1 MKTQLTPQLRTGG
14 TFLSSTGLNK
24 FIPEPKNRSGFMK
37 ALEGIGGSLL
47 GGVTQFSGLDPTYS
61 SLLNKQI
68 EMQQQLQ
75 LVSLYSN
82 IEKSRHESKMAA
94 IRNVRSA

>member
-1 MKTQLTPQLRTGG
+1 MKSVGLQNIQSGVQ
-14 TFLSSTGLNK
+14 FLSGNGLQK
-24 FIPEPKNRSGFMK
+24 FMPEPKNRLNFGRM
-37 ALEGIGGSLL
+37 LENFGQSLL
-47 GGVTQFSGLDPTYS
+47 GGAAQFSGLDPTYS
-61 SLLNKQI
+61 GLLNKQI